1 MAVEPLTIRSARPQ
15 DIDELAILRHALWP
29 DSSAAEHAEEL
40 RHQLGSA
47 ALPLVLLAQDPDG
60 RIIGFLEAGLRSHAE
75 GCDASQPVG
84 YLEGWYVDPAYRR
97 QGVGAQLLA
106 EAEAWARTQGSREM
120 ASDTWPENLIS
131 QRVHQAL
138 GFEETGRSVNYRKHL

>member
-1 MAVEPLTIRSARPQ
+1 MERLTIRSAQ
-15 DIDELAILRHALWP
+15 SLDIDELAILCHALWP
-29 DSSAAEHAEEL
+29 DSSAAE
-40 RHQLGSA
+40 
-47 ALPLVLLAQDPDG
+47 
-60 RIIGFLEAGLRSHAE
+60 HAE

-106 EAEAWARTQGSREM
+106 EAEAWARTQGCREM